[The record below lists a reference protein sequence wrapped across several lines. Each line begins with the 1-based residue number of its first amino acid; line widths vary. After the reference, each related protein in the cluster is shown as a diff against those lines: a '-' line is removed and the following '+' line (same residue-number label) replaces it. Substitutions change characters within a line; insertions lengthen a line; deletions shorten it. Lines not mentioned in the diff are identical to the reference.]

1 MHTYKDLFYAKD
13 KDQESFRRSKKKGR
27 IVMTITKKHLK
38 ELADIVYAATQKA
51 ETCTAPGDQ
60 DLEAVAREIKSF
72 AQRHA
77 PNFSES
83 HWNDHMHKRRMAEE
97 NKPEPNKQYRL
108 VGGTG
113 EKSIARGNTW
123 AESEIK

>member
-1 MHTYKDLFYAKD
+1 
-13 KDQESFRRSKKKGR
+13 
-27 IVMTITKKHLK
+27 MTITKKHLK
-38 ELADIVYAATQKA
+38 ELADIVYDAQQKA

-60 DLEAVAREIKSF
+60 DLEAVASQIKSF

-83 HWNDHMHKRRMAEE
+83 HWNDYMHKLKKAED
-97 NKPEPNKQYRL
+97 KPEPNKQYRL
-108 VGGTG
+108 IGKSG
-113 EKSIARGNTW
+113 ESSIARGNTW